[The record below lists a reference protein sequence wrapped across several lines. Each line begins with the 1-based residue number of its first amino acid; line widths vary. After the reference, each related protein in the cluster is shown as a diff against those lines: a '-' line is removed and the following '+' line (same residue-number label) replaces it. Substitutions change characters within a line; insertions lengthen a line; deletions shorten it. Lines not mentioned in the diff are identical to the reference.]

1 MLRFRRKL
9 GTHRFY
15 EICTNRLLRFP
26 ALADALLSEIT
37 GGGEQFTMKRSR
49 NSNEHAL
56 AVQKPAPEKAELPV
70 VAAKKKT
77 RKQLIDEVVK
87 TACKVTG
94 TQHLDAADRFIVQ
107 VGYALVWPKPKDA
120 DDHLIRASALIA
132 EMAPQNVTEAMLA
145 TQMIAAND
153 AALMFL
159 RRATLDNQTFD
170 GIEANVHRASRLM
183 RIFNEQLEAMQK
195 LKGKASQ
202 QKVTVEHVHVH
213 EGGQAI
219 VGAVNQTGVTPR
231 AEPKDQQ

>member
-1 MLRFRRKL
+1 
-9 GTHRFY
+9 
-15 EICTNRLLRFP
+15 
-26 ALADALLSEIT
+26 
-37 GGGEQFTMKRSR
+37 MKPSR

-56 AVQKPAPEKAELPV
+56 SVQKPAPEKAEVRLGQQAPV

>member
-1 MLRFRRKL
+1 
-9 GTHRFY
+9 
-15 EICTNRLLRFP
+15 
-26 ALADALLSEIT
+26 
-37 GGGEQFTMKRSR
+37 MKRSR
-49 NSNEHAL
+49 NRKEYAL
-56 AVQKPAPEKAELPV
+56 AVQEPAPEKAELPV

-87 TACKVTG
+87 TACTVTG
-94 TQHLDAADRFIVQ
+94 TQRLDAADRFIMQ

-120 DDHLIRASALIA
+120 DDHLIRASAMIA

-219 VGAVNQTGVTPR
+219 VGAVQTEVAPR
-231 AEPKDQQ
+231 AELKDQQ

>member
-1 MLRFRRKL
+1 M
-9 GTHRFY
+9 T
-15 EICTNRLLRFP
+15 
-26 ALADALLSEIT
+26 
-37 GGGEQFTMKRSR
+37 
-49 NSNEHAL
+49 
-56 AVQKPAPEKAELPV
+56 
-70 VAAKKKT
+70 AKKKT
-77 RKQLIDEVVK
+77 RQQLIDEVVK

-94 TQHLDAADRFIVQ
+94 TQRLDAADRFIVQ
-107 VGYALVWPKPKDA
+107 AGYALVWPKPKDTE
-120 DDHLIRASALIA
+120 DHLIRASAVMA
-132 EMAPQNVTEAMLA
+132 EMAPQNATEAMLA

-170 GIEANVHRASRLM
+170 GIEANVHRATRLM

-219 VGAVNQTGVTPR
+219 VGAVNQTGVAPR

>member
-1 MLRFRRKL
+1 
-9 GTHRFY
+9 
-15 EICTNRLLRFP
+15 
-26 ALADALLSEIT
+26 
-37 GGGEQFTMKRSR
+37 MKQSR
-49 NSNEHAL
+49 NSNEHAV
-56 AVQKPAPEKAELPV
+56 AVQKPAPEKAESPV
-70 VAAKKKT
+70 VTAKKKT
-77 RKQLIDEVVK
+77 REQLIDEVVK

-94 TQHLDAADRFIVQ
+94 TQRLDAADRFMVQ
-107 VGYALVWPKPKDA
+107 VGHALVWPKPKDA

-159 RRATLDNQTFD
+159 GRATLDNQTFD
-170 GIEANVHRASRLM
+170 GVEANVRRATQLM

-219 VGAVNQTGVTPR
+219 VGAVNQTGVAPR

>member
-1 MLRFRRKL
+1 
-9 GTHRFY
+9 
-15 EICTNRLLRFP
+15 
-26 ALADALLSEIT
+26 
-37 GGGEQFTMKRSR
+37 MKRSR

-56 AVQKPAPEKAELPV
+56 AVQNPAPEKAESPV

-94 TQHLDAADRFIVQ
+94 TQRLDAADRFIVQ
-107 VGYALVWPKPKDA
+107 VGNALVWPKPKDP

-132 EMAPQNVTEAMLA
+132 EMAPQNITEAMLA

-170 GIEANVHRASRLM
+170 VIEANVHRASRLM

-219 VGAVNQTGVTPR
+219 VGAVNQTGVAPR
-231 AEPKDQQ
+231 AEAKDQQ

>member
-1 MLRFRRKL
+1 MKRRRK
-9 GTHRFY
+9 
-15 EICTNRLLRFP
+15 
-26 ALADALLSEIT
+26 
-37 GGGEQFTMKRSR
+37 
-49 NSNEHAL
+49 SNEHAL
-56 AVQKPAPEKAELPV
+56 AVQKPAPEKAESPV

-94 TQHLDAADRFIVQ
+94 TQHLDAADRFIAQ
-107 VGYALVWPKPKDA
+107 AGYALVWPKPKDTE
-120 DDHLIRASALIA
+120 DHLIRASAVMA
-132 EMAPQNVTEAMLA
+132 EMAPQNATEAMLA

-170 GIEANVHRASRLM
+170 GVEANVHRASRLM

-219 VGAVNQTGVTPR
+219 VGAVNQTGVAPR